1 MNMDFSNNYN
11 YSARF
16 NFRRKNVFFPENI
29 KIESNCLN
37 QEKDAL
43 LSRKLS
49 IENLLDIVKKFQINL
64 ISNNPHNLNIINTK
78 LILSL
83 FKDSLS
89 NDLNNKQKVLDELN
103 KQNDKKKRN
112 IRHMIKTN
120 NERSKNDINYKKETE
135 QLKYFNF
142 NIENE
147 INKIDFM
154 IKEKKALKKIK
165 YIDEL
170 DQQIIYCEPN
180 NKNEMDTLKIMNE
193 EKNELNQKFINL
205 NNEKKKMDAEIKDVK
220 NIKSIIDNAI
230 NGKEKGNINFDFL
243 FQKSDAPYLSKNNSN
258 SYSSDKET
266 NVSSVK
272 NVNVYNFNAE
282 NNNNFDYLKNG
293 PFFDLDHNK
302 TLKSFHSSL
311 DNEFD

>member
-243 FQKSDAPYLSKNNSN
+243 FQKSNALYLSKNNSN

-293 PFFDLDHNK
+293 PFFDLDNNK

>member
-1 MNMDFSNNYN
+1 MDFANNYN

-16 NFRRKNVFFPENI
+16 NFRRKNDFFPENI
-29 KIESNCLN
+29 KIKSNCLN
-37 QEKDAL
+37 QKKDAL

-120 NERSKNDINYKKETE
+120 NEKSKNDINYKKETE

-220 NIKSIIDNAI
+220 NIKSIIDNGI

-243 FQKSDAPYLSKNNSN
+243 FQKSNALYLSKNNSN

-293 PFFDLDHNK
+293 PFFDLDNNK

>member
-1 MNMDFSNNYN
+1 MNMDFANNYN

-120 NERSKNDINYKKETE
+120 NEKSKNDINYKKETE

-243 FQKSDAPYLSKNNSN
+243 FQKSNALYLSKNNSN

-293 PFFDLDHNK
+293 PFFDLDNNK

>member
-1 MNMDFSNNYN
+1 
-11 YSARF
+11 
-16 NFRRKNVFFPENI
+16 
-29 KIESNCLN
+29 
-37 QEKDAL
+37 
-43 LSRKLS
+43 
-49 IENLLDIVKKFQINL
+49 
-64 ISNNPHNLNIINTK
+64 
-78 LILSL
+78 
-83 FKDSLS
+83 
-89 NDLNNKQKVLDELN
+89 
-103 KQNDKKKRN
+103 
-112 IRHMIKTN
+112 MIKTN
-120 NERSKNDINYKKETE
+120 NEKSKNDINYKKETE

-170 DQQIIYCEPN
+170 GQQIIYCEPN

-243 FQKSDAPYLSKNNSN
+243 FQKSNALYLSKNNSN

-293 PFFDLDHNK
+293 PFFDLDNNK

>member
-230 NGKEKGNINFDFL
+230 NGKEKGDINFDFL
-243 FQKSDAPYLSKNNSN
+243 FQKSNALYLSKNNSN

-293 PFFDLDHNK
+293 PFFDLDNNK

>member
-1 MNMDFSNNYN
+1 MNMDFANNYN

-16 NFRRKNVFFPENI
+16 IVRRKNDFFPENI
-29 KIESNCLN
+29 KIKSNCLN

-89 NDLNNKQKVLDELN
+89 NDLNNKQKVLDKLN

-120 NERSKNDINYKKETE
+120 NEKSKNDINYKKETE

-243 FQKSDAPYLSKNNSN
+243 FQKSNALYLSKNNSN

-293 PFFDLDHNK
+293 PFFDLDNNK

>member
-1 MNMDFSNNYN
+1 MNMDFPNNYN

-16 NFRRKNVFFPENI
+16 NFRRKNDFFPENI
-29 KIESNCLN
+29 KIKSNCLN
-37 QEKDAL
+37 QKKDAL

-220 NIKSIIDNAI
+220 SIKSIIDNAI

-243 FQKSDAPYLSKNNSN
+243 FQKSNALYLSKNNSN

-293 PFFDLDHNK
+293 PFFDLDNNK

>member
-16 NFRRKNVFFPENI
+16 NFRRKNDFFPENI
-29 KIESNCLN
+29 KIKSNCLN
-37 QEKDAL
+37 QKKDAL

-49 IENLLDIVKKFQINL
+49 IENLLDVVKKFQINL

-89 NDLNNKQKVLDELN
+89 NDLNNKQKVLDKLN
-103 KQNDKKKRN
+103 KQNDKNKRN
-112 IRHMIKTN
+112 IRHIIKTN
-120 NERSKNDINYKKETE
+120 NEKSKNDINYKKETE

-170 DQQIIYCEPN
+170 GQQIIYCEPN

-193 EKNELNQKFINL
+193 EKNELNQKLIIKLKYLFI
-205 NNEKKKMDAEIKDVK
+205 
-220 NIKSIIDNAI
+220 
-230 NGKEKGNINFDFL
+230 
-243 FQKSDAPYLSKNNSN
+243 
-258 SYSSDKET
+258 
-266 NVSSVK
+266 
-272 NVNVYNFNAE
+272 
-282 NNNNFDYLKNG
+282 
-293 PFFDLDHNK
+293 
-302 TLKSFHSSL
+302 
-311 DNEFD
+311 

>member
-1 MNMDFSNNYN
+1 MNMDFPNNYN

-16 NFRRKNVFFPENI
+16 NFRRKNDFFPENI
-29 KIESNCLN
+29 KIKSNCLN

-89 NDLNNKQKVLDELN
+89 NDLNNKQKVLDKLN

-120 NERSKNDINYKKETE
+120 NEKSKNDINYKKETE

-170 DQQIIYCEPN
+170 GQQIIYCEPN

-193 EKNELNQKFINL
+193 EKIELNQKFINL
-205 NNEKKKMDAEIKDVK
+205 NNEKKKMDAEIKNVK

-243 FQKSDAPYLSKNNSN
+243 FQKFDALYLSKNNSN

-293 PFFDLDHNK
+293 PFFDLDNNK

>member
-29 KIESNCLN
+29 KIKSNCLN

-170 DQQIIYCEPN
+170 GQQIIYCEPN

-243 FQKSDAPYLSKNNSN
+243 FQKSNALYLSKNNSN

-293 PFFDLDHNK
+293 PFFDLDNNK

>member
-220 NIKSIIDNAI
+220 NIKSIIDNGI

-243 FQKSDAPYLSKNNSN
+243 FQKSNALYLSKNNSN

-293 PFFDLDHNK
+293 PFFDLDNNK

>member
-1 MNMDFSNNYN
+1 MNMDFPNNYN

-16 NFRRKNVFFPENI
+16 NFRRKNDFFPENI

-243 FQKSDAPYLSKNNSN
+243 FQKSDTPYLSKNNSN

-293 PFFDLDHNK
+293 PFFDLDNNK

>member
-16 NFRRKNVFFPENI
+16 NFRRKNDFFPENI
-29 KIESNCLN
+29 KIKSNCLN
-37 QEKDAL
+37 QKKDAL

-103 KQNDKKKRN
+103 KQNDKEKRN

-120 NERSKNDINYKKETE
+120 NEKSKNDINYKKETE

-243 FQKSDAPYLSKNNSN
+243 FQKSNALYLSKNNSN

-293 PFFDLDHNK
+293 PFFDLDNNK

>member
-1 MNMDFSNNYN
+1 MNMDFPNNYN

-89 NDLNNKQKVLDELN
+89 NDLNNKQKVLDKLN
-103 KQNDKKKRN
+103 KQNDKEKRN

-120 NERSKNDINYKKETE
+120 NEKSKNDINYKKETE

-293 PFFDLDHNK
+293 PFFDLDNNK

>member
-1 MNMDFSNNYN
+1 MNMDFPNNYN

-193 EKNELNQKFINL
+193 EKNELNQKFINF
-205 NNEKKKMDAEIKDVK
+205 NNEKKTMDAEIKDVK

-282 NNNNFDYLKNG
+282 NNNNFDYLKNV
-293 PFFDLDHNK
+293 PFFDLDNNK

>member
-16 NFRRKNVFFPENI
+16 IFRRKNDFFPENI
-29 KIESNCLN
+29 KIKSNCLN

-170 DQQIIYCEPN
+170 GQQIIYCEPN

-243 FQKSDAPYLSKNNSN
+243 FQKSNALYLSKNNSN

-293 PFFDLDHNK
+293 PFFDLDNNK

>member
-1 MNMDFSNNYN
+1 MDFSNNYN

-29 KIESNCLN
+29 KIKSNCLN

-243 FQKSDAPYLSKNNSN
+243 FQKSNALYLSKNNSN

-293 PFFDLDHNK
+293 PFFDLDNNK

>member
-89 NDLNNKQKVLDELN
+89 NDLNNKQKVLDKLN

-112 IRHMIKTN
+112 ITHMIKTN
-120 NERSKNDINYKKETE
+120 NEKSKNDINYKKEAE
-135 QLKYFNF
+135 QLKYINF

-243 FQKSDAPYLSKNNSN
+243 FQKSDALYLSKNNSN

-293 PFFDLDHNK
+293 PFFDLDNNK

>member
-1 MNMDFSNNYN
+1 MNMDFPNNYN
-11 YSARF
+11 YSDRF
-16 NFRRKNVFFPENI
+16 IFRRKNDFFPENI
-29 KIESNCLN
+29 RIKSNCLN
-37 QEKDAL
+37 QKKDAL

-64 ISNNPHNLNIINTK
+64 ISNNPHNLNNINTK

-89 NDLNNKQKVLDELN
+89 NDLNNKQKVLDKLN

-120 NERSKNDINYKKETE
+120 NEKSKNDINYKKETE

-293 PFFDLDHNK
+293 PFFDLDNNK

>member
-220 NIKSIIDNAI
+220 NIKSIIDNVI

-293 PFFDLDHNK
+293 PFFDLDNNK

>member
-1 MNMDFSNNYN
+1 MDFSNNYN

-29 KIESNCLN
+29 KIKSNCLN

-120 NERSKNDINYKKETE
+120 NEKSKNDINYKKETE

-243 FQKSDAPYLSKNNSN
+243 FQKSNALYLSKNNSN

-293 PFFDLDHNK
+293 PFFDLDNNK

>member
-1 MNMDFSNNYN
+1 MNMDFPNNYN

-16 NFRRKNVFFPENI
+16 NFRRKNDFFPENI
-29 KIESNCLN
+29 KIKSNCLN
-37 QEKDAL
+37 QKKDAL

-89 NDLNNKQKVLDELN
+89 NDLNNKQKVLDKLN

-120 NERSKNDINYKKETE
+120 NEKSKNDINYKKETE

-193 EKNELNQKFINL
+193 EKNELNQIFINL

-243 FQKSDAPYLSKNNSN
+243 FQKFDALYLSKNNSN

-272 NVNVYNFNAE
+272 NVNVYIFNAE

-293 PFFDLDHNK
+293 PFFDLDNNK

>member
-1 MNMDFSNNYN
+1 MVRTVSCH
-11 YSARF
+11 
-16 NFRRKNVFFPENI
+16 KNADTFAQ
-29 KIESNCLN
+29 K
-37 QEKDAL
+37 KDAL

-170 DQQIIYCEPN
+170 GQQIIYCEPN

-220 NIKSIIDNAI
+220 NIKSIIDNGI

-243 FQKSDAPYLSKNNSN
+243 FQKSNALYLSKNNSN

-293 PFFDLDHNK
+293 PFFDLDNNK

>member
-16 NFRRKNVFFPENI
+16 SFRRKNDFFPENI
-29 KIESNCLN
+29 KIKSNCLN

-89 NDLNNKQKVLDELN
+89 NDLNNKKKVLDKLN

-120 NERSKNDINYKKETE
+120 NEKSKNDINYKKETE
-135 QLKYFNF
+135 QLKYINF

-243 FQKSDAPYLSKNNSN
+243 FQKSNALYLSKNNSN

-272 NVNVYNFNAE
+272 NVHVYNFNAE

-293 PFFDLDHNK
+293 PFFDLDNNK

>member
-1 MNMDFSNNYN
+1 MNMDFPNNYN

-16 NFRRKNVFFPENI
+16 IFRRKNDFFPENI
-29 KIESNCLN
+29 KIKSNCLN

-89 NDLNNKQKVLDELN
+89 NDLNNKKKVLDKLN

-120 NERSKNDINYKKETE
+120 NEKSKNDINYKKETE

-170 DQQIIYCEPN
+170 GQQIIYCEPN

-230 NGKEKGNINFDFL
+230 NGKEKENINFDFL
-243 FQKSDAPYLSKNNSN
+243 FQKSNALYLSKNNSN

-293 PFFDLDHNK
+293 PFFDLDNNK